1 MIRFSFKKG
10 LVFIEINTRW
20 QLNRRLVTTKL
31 QFENEQ
37 GEIKTLTD
45 AEVLSLWGKG
55 EWVVDEN
62 TLGSQADAIYHAT
75 PRDLSTFPEK
85 WQKRA
90 RLRMH
95 YINAIKP
102 NEIKYNKQVWDAL
115 IQSAAKDINDPK
127 PPSSGTVHTW
137 WRKYRVTKS
146 VTRLIPKNIAGF
158 QQARDYRYPIF
169 EDVLSQVYLTIQKR
183 KKIEVVRAV
192 NDRIKQVNLDKTAEE
207 QIPDVHQ
214 ATVYRW
220 IKELQQ
226 DIVDAARL
234 GAEAARVKY
243 RIAMGGLKVSAILE
257 RVEIDHTPLDIIVID
272 KITMLPLGK
281 PWLTM
286 AIDAH
291 SRMILGFYISFNAP
305 SSYAVL
311 QCLKQMILPKDE
323 WLVKFPD
330 IQGKWPAFGIPTL
343 IAADNGMD
351 LHSIALQNSCLELG
365 VQILFCPIASG
376 DAKGRIERYFRT
388 SNDGLIHRLPGTVF
402 SNINERGDYPAEDL
416 ACIDME
422 VLVHIITMWIVDVYS
437 VNFHR
442 GIGTTPLLKWME
454 SAEKSVIELPV
465 YPQQLDVITGIP
477 AKRTVFHYGIE
488 LDCLHYNSR
497 TLQEIRR
504 RTGENL
510 QVQLKYY
517 EDDVGFIHVYDP
529 DAKEY
534 IKVDAVDQGYAAN
547 LHREIHRLSRAH
559 ARKVFGES
567 HSQNQLSEARQAIE
581 DIIKEA
587 IKHKKMGM
595 RKNSANVLMHDSEAV
610 LKSKNPIA
618 DALKPV
624 KSGKAIPPADLPDGL
639 NDDLPDLLS
648 KSAKE
653 MDFSNLDDDE
663 GAL

>member
-10 LVFIEINTRW
+10 LVFIELNTRW

-37 GEIKTLTD
+37 GEIRALTD

-192 NDRIKQVNLDKTAEE
+192 NDRIKQINLGKTAQE

-214 ATVYRW
+214 ATIYRW
-220 IKELQQ
+220 LRDLQQ
-226 DIVDAARL
+226 DIVDTARL
-234 GAEAARVKY
+234 GAEIARVKY
-243 RIAMGGLKVSAILE
+243 RTSMNGLKVSAILE
-257 RVEIDHTPLDIIVID
+257 RIEIDHTLLDVIVID
-272 KITMLPLGK
+272 EVTKVPLK
-281 PWLTM
+281 RAWLTL
-286 AIDAH
+286 AIDKH
-291 SRMILGFYISFNAP
+291 RRMVVGFYISFNPP

-323 WLVKFPD
+323 WLSRFPD
-330 IQGKWPAFGIPTL
+330 IQGKWPAFGIPSL
-343 IAADNGMD
+343 IAVDNGMD
-351 LHSIALQNSCLELG
+351 LHSNALQNSCLELG
-365 VQILFCPIASG
+365 IQILYCPIASG
-376 DAKGRIERYFRT
+376 DAKGSVERYFKT
-388 SNDGLIHRLPGTVF
+388 MNHGLIHRLPGTVF
-402 SNINERGDYPAEDL
+402 SNINERGDYPSENL
-416 ACIDME
+416 ACIDMKT
-422 VLVHIITMWIVDVYS
+422 LVHLVTKWIVDIYS
-437 VNFHR
+437 VTFHR

-454 SAEKSVIELPV
+454 SAEKSLVELPV

-477 AKRTVFHYGIE
+477 AQRTVFHYGIE
-488 LDCLHYNSR
+488 LDSLHYNSK

-504 RTGENL
+504 REGENL

-517 EDDVGFIHVYDP
+517 EDNVGHIHVYDP
-529 DAKEY
+529 HAKEY
-534 IKVDAVDQGYAAN
+534 IKVDAVDQDYAAN

-559 ARKVFGES
+559 ASKVFGER
-567 HSQNQLSEARQAIE
+567 HSQNQLSAARQAIE
-581 DIIKEA
+581 DIVKEA
-587 IKHKKMGM
+587 ISHKKTDM
-595 RKNSANVLMHDSEAV
+595 RKNSTSVLMHDSEAV
-610 LKSKNPIA
+610 LKYRNPIT
-618 DALKPV
+618 DALKSV
-624 KSGKAIPPADLPDGL
+624 KSSKALPPEDLPNGL

-648 KSAKE
+648 KIARQ
-653 MDFSNLDDDE
+653 MDFSNKDDE
-663 GAL
+663 GESL

>member
-10 LVFIEINTRW
+10 LVFIELNTRW

-37 GEIKTLTD
+37 GEIRALTD

-192 NDRIKQVNLDKTAEE
+192 NDRIKQINLGKTAQE

-214 ATVYRW
+214 ATIYRW
-220 IKELQQ
+220 LRDLQQ
-226 DIVDAARL
+226 DIVDTARL
-234 GAEAARVKY
+234 GAEIARVKY
-243 RIAMGGLKVSAILE
+243 RTSMNGLKVSAILE
-257 RVEIDHTPLDIIVID
+257 RIEIDHTLLDVIVID
-272 KITMLPLGK
+272 EVTKVPLK
-281 PWLTM
+281 RAWLTL
-286 AIDAH
+286 AIDKH
-291 SRMILGFYISFNAP
+291 SRMVVGFYISFNPP

-323 WLVKFPD
+323 WLSRFPD
-330 IQGKWPAFGIPTL
+330 IQGKWPAFGIPSL
-343 IAADNGMD
+343 IAVDNGMD
-351 LHSIALQNSCLELG
+351 LHSNALQNSCLELG
-365 VQILFCPIASG
+365 IQILYCPIASG
-376 DAKGRIERYFRT
+376 DAKGSVERYFKT
-388 SNDGLIHRLPGTVF
+388 MNHGLIHRLPGTVF
-402 SNINERGDYPAEDL
+402 SNINERGDYPSENL
-416 ACIDME
+416 ACIDMKT
-422 VLVHIITMWIVDVYS
+422 LVHLVTKWIVDIYS
-437 VNFHR
+437 VTFHR

-454 SAEKSVIELPV
+454 SAEKSLVELPV

-477 AKRTVFHYGIE
+477 AQRTVFHYGIE
-488 LDCLHYNSR
+488 LDSLHYNSK

-504 RTGENL
+504 REGENL

-517 EDDVGFIHVYDP
+517 EDNVGHIHVYDP
-529 DAKEY
+529 HAKEY
-534 IKVDAVDQGYAAN
+534 IKVDAVDQDYAAN

-559 ARKVFGES
+559 ASKVFGER
-567 HSQNQLSEARQAIE
+567 HSQNQLSAARQAIE
-581 DIIKEA
+581 DIVKEA
-587 IKHKKMGM
+587 ISHKKTDM
-595 RKNSANVLMHDSEAV
+595 RKNSTSVLMHDSEAV
-610 LKSKNPIA
+610 LKYRNPIT
-618 DALKPV
+618 DALKSV
-624 KSGKAIPPADLPDGL
+624 KSSKALPPEDLPNGL

-648 KSAKE
+648 KIARQ
-653 MDFSNLDDDE
+653 MDFSNKDDE
-663 GAL
+663 GESL